1 MLIEH
6 LINFSVI
13 MEVGGV
19 HIGAYWI
26 AVGVLVLYY
35 VVSKIN
41 EAVKKRKLG
50 AYDVKIDLSDNC
62 LGLKW
67 LKHLLKTK
75 NNGTRVEDQKE
86 RFKSANSATFKIRM
100 GHAHMIST
108 KDPENIKAILATQ
121 FQDFGLGKRHA
132 QFRPLLG
139 DGIFT
144 LDGEGWKHSRSM
156 LRPQFAREQIEHVQI
171 LEPHVQRLLSH
182 VRSYKGKEF
191 DIQPYL
197 FRLTVDSATE
207 FLFGESVET
216 LVDDFDPSDENRQLK
231 RDFATAF
238 DNAQRVLA
246 SRAVVQYLYFL
257 IGGSKFKNWIRI
269 AHKFVD
275 NCVDKVLKTTPEE
288 ERKIQG
294 YVFLHELAKTTSNRL
309 VLRDQLLNILLAGR
323 DTTAGLLSFTL
334 LELAHNPLIW
344 MNVRAEIERTFGV
357 GENSR
362 VNEINFE
369 SLKRCEYLKA
379 VINESLRLHPSV
391 PLNFRIATKD
401 TTLPRGGGKDGN
413 QRVYIKKGQTVNYA
427 VSSLQRDTKYY
438 GKDAE
443 IYRPERWLLD
453 ETKGLGW
460 AYLPFN
466 GGPRI
471 CLGQQFALT
480 EASYVLTRIL
490 QEFSS
495 IKVMGNEYPPRTNSQ
510 LTARSFKGVLISL
523 T

>member
-1 MLIEH
+1 
-6 LINFSVI
+6 
-13 MEVGGV
+13 MEFKGVEISTYWVG
-19 HIGAYWI
+19 IGIFILYW
-26 AVGVLVLYY
+26 
-35 VVSKIN
+35 VVSWIN
-41 EAVKKRKLG
+41 DSIKKRKLG
-50 AYDVKIDLSDNC
+50 AYDVYANVSDNC
-62 LGLKW
+62 MGFKGV
-67 LKHLLKTK
+67 KTLLDAKK
-75 NNGTRVEDQKE
+75 NGTIIEEIKS
-86 RFKSANSATFKIRM
+86 RFEKVDASTITAYMITSYT
-100 GHAHMIST
+100 IST
-108 KDPENIKAILATQ
+108 KDPENIKALLATQ

-132 QFRPLLG
+132 HFKPLLG

-171 LEPHVQRLLSH
+171 LEPHIQRLFEH
-182 VRSYKGKEF
+182 IKSYKGEGF
-191 DIQPYL
+191 DIQPYF
-197 FRLTVDSATE
+197 FRLTLDSATE

-216 LVDDFDPSDENRQLK
+216 LVDDVNPEDESRQLK
-231 RDFATAF
+231 KDFAMSF
-238 DNAQRVLA
+238 DNAQEVLA
-246 SRAVVQYLYFL
+246 SRAVVQSLYFL
-257 IGGSKFKNWIRI
+257 VGGSMFKKWNNTT
-269 AHKFVD
+269 HKFVD
-275 NCVDKVLKTTPEE
+275 NCVDRVLKTSAEE
-288 ERKIQG
+288 EEKLQG
-294 YVFLHELAKTTSNRL
+294 YVFLHELAKMTRDRKI
-309 VLRDQLLNILLAGR
+309 LRDQLLNILLAGR

-344 MNVRAEIERTFGV
+344 MKVRAEIERTFGV

-391 PLNFRIATKD
+391 PLNYRIAAKD

-413 QRVYIKKGQTVNYA
+413 QKVYVRKGQNVFYA
-427 VSSLQRDTKYY
+427 VSSVQRNPKYY